1 MVRLHRGLQHSHGA
15 AYSGVSGRGKRSH
28 HLARQAIPLSRSD
41 ELRPEGA
48 KTQPPALTSEGDRG
62 RLLPGLLA
70 VARSNMA
77 SYYLT
82 DDL

>member
-1 MVRLHRGLQHSHGA
+1 MLFDHCHLQSCHGHL
-15 AYSGVSGRGKRSH
+15 RRSN
-28 HLARQAIPLSRSD
+28 
-41 ELRPEGA
+41 ELRPERA
-48 KTQPPALTSEGDRG
+48 KTLPPALTSEGVRG

-82 DDL
+82 GDL

>member
-1 MVRLHRGLQHSHGA
+1 
-15 AYSGVSGRGKRSH
+15 
-28 HLARQAIPLSRSD
+28 LSRPN
-41 ELRPEGA
+41 EVRPERA
-48 KTQPPALTSEGDRG
+48 KTQPPALTSEGVRG

-82 DDL
+82 GDPQG